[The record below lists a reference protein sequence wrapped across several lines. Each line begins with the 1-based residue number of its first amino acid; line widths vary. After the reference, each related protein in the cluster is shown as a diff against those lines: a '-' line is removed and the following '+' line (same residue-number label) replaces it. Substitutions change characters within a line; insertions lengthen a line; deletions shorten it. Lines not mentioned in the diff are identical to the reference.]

1 MSKTSVS
8 ISPVL
13 KQRARAPEVGDRKKK
28 DYGKLGGF
36 WLIPTHPFRELVRVF
51 AIGASK
57 YHARGWE
64 AGMEWSRIF
73 DAMNRHILAWLDG
86 ERFDPTDG
94 QHHLAS
100 VAWAALVLMEYERTH
115 PEFDDLFR
123 PSIDG
128 EASVDKA

>member
-13 KQRARAPEVGDRKKK
+13 KQRAPEVGDERKR
-28 DYGKLGGF
+28 DHGKLGGF
-36 WLIPTHPFRELVRVF
+36 WLIPTYPLRELVRVF
-51 AIGASK
+51 GIGAKK
-57 YHARGWE
+57 YRPRGWE

-86 ERFDPTDG
+86 ETHDPTDG

-115 PEFDDLFR
+115 PEFDDLLR
-123 PSIDG
+123 PLIDG
-128 EASVDKA
+128 DATVAE